1 MKDYG
6 MLLEKT
12 IEKYWGHPKTPIYF
26 ANYYGDKFEMRA
38 LLFSIVVHEINYKFS
53 EYTEEKMKA
62 LKAFEKKGWDNK
74 IKHNDSIKILEVLA
88 DHKRVE

>member
-1 MKDYG
+1 MIDYG

-26 ANYYGDKFEMRA
+26 ANYFVDKFEMKA

-53 EYTEEKMKA
+53 EYTAEEMKE
-62 LKAFEKKGWDNK
+62 LKEFEKKGWGGK
-74 IKHNDSIKILEVLA
+74 IQYKDSIRILEVLD
-88 DHKRVE
+88 DHERVL

>member
-6 MLLEKT
+6 MLLERT

-53 EYTEEKMKA
+53 EYSEEEMEE
-62 LKAFEKKGWDNK
+62 LKAYEKKGWDNK

-88 DHKRVE
+88 NHNKVE